1 MNHSIFLNFSYSL
14 WLLKPLAL
22 PSSDLRLAEA
32 LALTPPKSHCTA
44 FSGRLLSA
52 TSSSPAKR
60 QDDGYICTCLRL
72 SVCFSFILNK
82 LKPTYSNA
90 MGWIA
95 HDLQKLMPLC
105 GLEINPHMPAKKHC
119 TVCWL
124 PTWVS
129 HTWGKCASVRNRFWK
144 LRTVSLTSS
153 SKTKS
158 RSELGML
165 PLYYTTFKK

>member
-95 HDLQKLMPLC
+95 HDLQKLMPL
-105 GLEINPHMPAKKHC
+105 
-119 TVCWL
+119 
-124 PTWVS
+124 
-129 HTWGKCASVRNRFWK
+129 
-144 LRTVSLTSS
+144 SS
-153 SKTKS
+153 SSLSGCMHGEMEVEEKLEEDNGR
-158 RSELGML
+158 RSAEENGSMS
-165 PLYYTTFKK
+165 